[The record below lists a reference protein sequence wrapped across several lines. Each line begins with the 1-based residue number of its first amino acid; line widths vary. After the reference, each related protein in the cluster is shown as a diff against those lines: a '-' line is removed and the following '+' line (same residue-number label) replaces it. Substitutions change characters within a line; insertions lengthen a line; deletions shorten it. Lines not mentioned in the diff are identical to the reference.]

1 MAWLTRSLAHPFTHP
16 RTTHQ
21 PTRSERARALS
32 IKVVAMRRL
41 LERATDGQY
50 VLYVD
55 TDALFT
61 RNASSV
67 EEIVARAS
75 HDHPMAS
82 LFLDKGKGWSTHW
95 VLLKKS
101 EWSVA
106 FLQRVWSLGISHYPA
121 CVGEQCAMAMALL
134 ESRWWGDQ
142 GSTATPSFTAS
153 DIKVGRSRPFSRQEL
168 GTRPCCDP
176 LVQVTGDRGAARQAH
191 PDHRRHIE
199 PPPHHTM
206 TCKAAG

>member
-1 MAWLTRSLAHPFTHP
+1 
-16 RTTHQ
+16 
-21 PTRSERARALS
+21 
-32 IKVVAMRRL
+32 MRRV
-41 LERATDGQY
+41 LERAVDGQY

-61 RNASSV
+61 RNASSI
-67 EEIVARAS
+67 EEIVATAS
-75 HDHPMAS
+75 VRNPTAS

-101 EWSVA
+101 EWSMA
-106 FLQRVWSLGISHYPA
+106 FLNRVWSLGISHYPA

-142 GSTATPSFTAS
+142 GTAATRTGSFTAG

-176 LVQVTGDRGAARQAH
+176 LVQVRSSSG
-191 PDHRRHIE
+191 
-199 PPPHHTM
+199 
-206 TCKAAG
+206 